1 MFKLPYTAIGI
12 VTLVL
17 LLLLVLIFVPLA
29 FIWSVNTL
37 FGLTIPYTFETWVA
51 VVMLQLFFKSDIINY
66 KTKG

>member
-29 FIWSVNTL
+29 FIWSVNIL
-37 FGLTIPYTFETWVA
+37 FGLAIPFTLKTWAA
-51 VVMLQLFFKSDIINY
+51 VILLQLFFKSDIINY